1 MFVIGEEEYDDVV
14 VGFTVDTEVWLVV
27 GLGVVV
33 WVVLGAEKFNKP

>member
-27 GLGVVV
+27 DGLP
-33 WVVLGAEKFNKP
+33 LLP